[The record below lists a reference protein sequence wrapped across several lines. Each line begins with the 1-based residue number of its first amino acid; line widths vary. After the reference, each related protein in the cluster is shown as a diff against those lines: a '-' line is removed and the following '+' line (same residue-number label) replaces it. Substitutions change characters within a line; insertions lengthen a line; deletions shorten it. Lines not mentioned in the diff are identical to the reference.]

1 MFAEVMERITR
12 NIYVDAS
19 VFSALNCKGLIIIVI
34 AILLLTNVYGLIT
47 PFKASY

>member
-1 MFAEVMERITR
+1 MEHITR

-19 VFSALNCKGLIIIVI
+19 VFSSLNCKGLIIIEMTI
-34 AILLLTNVYGLIT
+34 ITLTNVYDLIT